1 MAVVFKQGDT
11 PTKWDLKILI
21 KDDKNR
27 PFDPYSVTYSFY
39 ADDKNR
45 GKYRIGMEGRVP
57 FKEETG
63 YYYVGEKFSTS
74 FIIGE
79 HYVEW
84 AIMRSANSPIEV
96 FRQQFAIIK

>member
-11 PTKWDLKILI
+11 PTKFDLKILI

-63 YYYVGEKFSTS
+63 YYYVGEKFSTG
-74 FIIGE
+74 FIIGD

-96 FRQQFAIIK
+96 FRQQFGIIK

>member
-11 PTKWDLKILI
+11 PTKRDLKILI

-63 YYYVGEKFSTS
+63 YYYVGEKFSTG
-74 FIIGE
+74 FIVGE
-79 HYVEW
+79 HFVEW

>member
-11 PTKWDLKILI
+11 PTKFDLKILI

-63 YYYVGEKFSTS
+63 YYYVGEKFSTG
-74 FIIGE
+74 FIIGD

>member
-11 PTKWDLKILI
+11 PNKWDLKILI

-63 YYYVGEKFSTS
+63 YYYVGEKFSTG
-74 FIIGE
+74 FIIGD

>member
-1 MAVVFKQGDT
+1 MSVVFKQGDT
-11 PTKWDLKILI
+11 PTKLDLKIFI

-63 YYYVGEKFSTS
+63 YYFVGEKFSTG

-79 HYVEW
+79 HFVEW

>member
-63 YYYVGEKFSTS
+63 YYYVGEKFSTG
-74 FIIGE
+74 FIIGDQ
-79 HYVEW
+79 YVEW

-96 FRQQFAIIK
+96 FRQQFGIIK

>member
-63 YYYVGEKFSTS
+63 YYYVGEKLSTG

-84 AIMRSANSPIEV
+84 AIMRSSNSPIEV

>member
-11 PTKWDLKILI
+11 PTKLDLKILI

-63 YYYVGEKFSTS
+63 YYFVGEKFSTG
-74 FIIGE
+74 FIIGD
-79 HYVEW
+79 HFVEW
-84 AIMRSANSPIEV
+84 AIMRSADSPIEV